1 MGKNLKMV
9 AFLERRSLILT
20 MRILF
25 LFLFI
30 GIPITLFGQILSNKE
45 GEQVAADLVFNPD
58 FIRVNGIKSINGRY
72 TFKFN
77 GVPMRETNY
86 WQIFEFDTLGRIHR
100 SYETRKDDGTR
111 DTVWT
116 HYFYNDKGWLIY
128 KSVGSEENLTY
139 LTTVYD
145 HEHRI
150 TSLEEFQRK
159 KDSQGILSTKEKS
172 KESYTYEVKDGK
184 TIKTKINGF
193 GSLISKETY
202 FYDAKGKI
210 NRTED
215 RYIST
220 KEGIITQYTFDA
232 QGNLL
237 LSKKETSKQGI
248 EKEKIQFSYDE
259 KGCLKEK
266 KVSKEGELMLDTQF
280 IYNENYGLL
289 TAILIEENSSSNI
302 IILRIKE
309 YKYY

>member
-1 MGKNLKMV
+1 
-9 AFLERRSLILT
+9 

-25 LFLFI
+25 FLLLI
-30 GIPITLFGQILSNKE
+30 GIPITLFGQIFPNKE
-45 GEQVAADLVFNPD
+45 GEQVAADWVFNAD
-58 FIRVNGIKSINGRY
+58 FIRANHIKSINGRF
-72 TFKFN
+72 TFKFK

-86 WQIFEFDTLGRIHR
+86 WQVFEFDTLGRIHR

-128 KSVGSEENLTY
+128 KSVGNEENLTY

-145 HEHRI
+145 QDHRI
-150 TSLEEFQRK
+150 TSLEEFQRRQ
-159 KDSQGILSTKEKS
+159 DSQGILSTKEKS

-193 GSLISKETY
+193 GSPISKETY
-202 FYDAKGKI
+202 FYDTKGKI

-220 KEGIITQYTFDA
+220 KEGIITQFTFDA

-237 LSKKETSKQGI
+237 LKKTETSKQGI
-248 EKEKIQFSYDE
+248 EKEKIQFSYDA
-259 KGCLKEK
+259 GGNLMEK
-266 KVSKEGELMLDTQF
+266 KVSVEGTLKLETQF
-280 IYNENYGLL
+280 IYNEKTGFLS
-289 TAILIEENSSSNI
+289 AILMEENSSSNI

-309 YKYY
+309 YEYY